1 MARVAAV
8 VALVLVAVLPTALLL
23 GLTSLSA
30 AVAIAGG
37 VLMSLVLGVVVV
49 AVILASTHRWRT
61 PMM

>member
-1 MARVAAV
+1 MARVAGV

-23 GLTSLSA
+23 RVTSLSA

-37 VLMSLVLGVVVV
+37 ALISLVLGVVVGV
-49 AVILASTHRWRT
+49 VILASTHRWRT